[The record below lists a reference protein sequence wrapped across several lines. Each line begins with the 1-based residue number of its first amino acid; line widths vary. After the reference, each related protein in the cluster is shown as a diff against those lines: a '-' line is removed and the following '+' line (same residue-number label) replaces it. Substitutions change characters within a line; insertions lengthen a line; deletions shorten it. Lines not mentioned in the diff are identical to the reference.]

1 MATSLSLKEKL
12 HLYIET
18 ANEQKLQ
25 AIYTSLE
32 DEINRPYN
40 KEDIELF
47 HQRRQNY
54 LQEPEESYTDGQSIQ
69 LIKATG
75 DLS

>member
-18 ANEQKLQ
+18 ADEQKLQ
-25 AIYTSLE
+25 AIYTLLE
-32 DEINRPYN
+32 DEINRSYN
-40 KEDIELF
+40 QEDIELF

-54 LQEPEESYTDGQSIQ
+54 LQEPEESYTAAES
-69 LIKATG
+69 LKAIRKTKQ
-75 DLS
+75 